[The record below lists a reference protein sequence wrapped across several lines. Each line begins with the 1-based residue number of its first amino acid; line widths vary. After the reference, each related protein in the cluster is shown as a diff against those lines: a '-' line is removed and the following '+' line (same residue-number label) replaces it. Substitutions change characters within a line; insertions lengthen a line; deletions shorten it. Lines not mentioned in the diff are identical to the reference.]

1 MKKNPYQGKFIV
13 FEGLDGSGQTTQVK
27 LLENY
32 LEGKG
37 YRVVSTKEPT
47 QESEAGKEIKEILN
61 HKKRISASRLQEL
74 FAQDRREH
82 LEGFIIPALKEGK
95 IVISDRYFFS
105 SFAYGSSEGLELN
118 WLLEL
123 NKDFILPD
131 ITFILKV
138 KPEVCIERI
147 EKRGEAKTL
156 FEKQEKLRE
165 VWNVYKTF
173 AEGFE
178 NVYIIN
184 GEKPKEKVFFQVKKI
199 IFSNKIN
206 N

>member
-27 LLENY
+27 FLESY
-32 LEGKG
+32 LARNG

-95 IVISDRYFFS
+95 IVSTDIEFPSVTYP
-105 SFAYGSSEGLELN
+105 
-118 WLLEL
+118 WL
-123 NKDFILPD
+123 
-131 ITFILKV
+131 
-138 KPEVCIERI
+138 RI
-147 EKRGEAKTL
+147 ARK
-156 FEKQEKLRE
+156 
-165 VWNVYKTF
+165 
-173 AEGFE
+173 E
-178 NVYIIN
+178 NV
-184 GEKPKEKVFFQVKKI
+184 EVKLVNAKNWYVRTNALALPLK
-199 IFSNKIN
+199 STCSSSSRSLL
-206 N
+206 